1 VIETGIISLLNNSFQ
16 VASLCG
22 SRIFPDP
29 MPENEVYPAITY
41 MMIGARPD
49 PTLDTSGYQR
59 HRVEFRC
66 RAENAL
72 EAIGLREALRNT
84 LEGYNG
90 VLTDGTFLQ
99 DVQFI
104 NLMDSFVENPRLYER
119 TIEFYFF
126 FCFPN

>member
-1 VIETGIISLLNNSFQ
+1 VIETGIISLLNSSFA
-16 VASLCG
+16 VTSLCG

-59 HRVEFRC
+59 HRIEFRC

-72 EAIGLREALRNT
+72 QAIGLREALRHT

-90 VLTDGTFLQ
+90 PLTDGTLLQ

-104 NLMDSFVENPRLYER
+104 QLADNYIDNPRLYVR
-119 TIEFYFF
+119 MIEFYLF

>member
-1 VIETGIISLLNNSFQ
+1 LAPG
-16 VASLCG
+16 
-22 SRIFPDP
+22 RIP
-29 MPENEVYPAITY
+29 
-41 MMIGARPD
+41 RS
-49 PTLDTSGYQR
+49 TLRGYQR
-59 HRVEFRC
+59 HRIEFRC

-72 EAIGLREALRNT
+72 EAIGLREALRHT

-104 NLMDSFVENPRLYER
+104 NLMDSYVENPRLYER
-119 TIEFYFF
+119 TIEFYLF